1 MKGRIRKMYQ
11 ATSIKTKWIIFVI
24 ILVLYPMILIGYV
37 GYANYEQV
45 ITKHFIETVQKD
57 ILVVAEQLQE
67 ELEEIEK
74 FTDAAQKDEAV
85 YEYTAYYY
93 NLLKTN
99 NINMENLKL
108 YPEMRN
114 KHENL
119 VRGDY
124 YLTQRVTGYLK
135 SLLLS
140 RQDISAVAYQFAESQ
155 DFGTIE
161 SRDKND
167 MVHEINAFES
177 NKVYEN
183 MNRILEKNKI
193 GYYVDDE
200 NNVYLGKKI
209 FYRSTGNHCGTAIF
223 KLDMKYLLR
232 KYAGMLEGAKE
243 AVYVVADGKNEIMSI
258 GNLQNQNKKKLVDF
272 QNTYPQPGVVYR
284 EESRSQA
291 VVYNT
296 FEHHNLSLG
305 SAVYISLDI
314 LLADIRA
321 MSRFIFILCMSVLPI
336 FLVLANKLYK
346 EIIQPIYILSGKM
359 QQIENGEM
367 GVEVKSDR
375 TDEFGYVFGAFN
387 GMSRQLKY
395 LVNCVYKEQIAL
407 KNAEL
412 KALRAQINPHFLYNT
427 LEMINWKAR
436 MTGNDD
442 LSEMIGALSGIM
454 EVNIDRRGT
463 HFLTIQGEMEYIKN
477 YIFLIQKRFG
487 DGVQFELDIEEG
499 LMDCKIPKLIIQPIV
514 ENALTHGVEKRGK
527 GVVSIEIKEVDEQS
541 ICIWVKDDGKG
552 IAEEKLRYINRQLE
566 NLEKDE
572 LEIEKGNRGHIGI
585 INVQKRIKLL
595 YGENYGIEMK
605 SKYDEG
611 TQVKMVIPKTYTAE

>member
-1 MKGRIRKMYQ
+1 MKRRIRNMYQ

-67 ELEEIEK
+67 ELEEVEK

-85 YEYTAYYY
+85 YEYTTYYY
-93 NLLKTN
+93 NLLKAN
-99 NINMENLKL
+99 NISMEHLKL

-114 KHENL
+114 KYENL
-119 VRGDY
+119 IRGDFA
-124 YLTQRVTGYLK
+124 LTQKVTAYLK

-140 RQDISAVAYQFAESQ
+140 RQDISAVAYQFAGSQ

-161 SRDKND
+161 TRDKND
-167 MVHEINAFES
+167 TINEINAFER

-183 MNRILEKNKI
+183 MNRILEKDRI
-193 GYYVDDE
+193 GYYVDEE

-209 FYRSTGNHCGTAIF
+209 FYRLTSKHCGTAIF
-223 KLDMKYLLR
+223 KLDMTYLLR

-243 AVYVVADGKNEIMSI
+243 AVYVVADAKNEIMSI
-258 GNLQNQNKKKLVDF
+258 GNLQEQNKKKLIDF
-272 QNTYPQPGVVYR
+272 QNTHPQPGVVYR

-367 GVEVKSDR
+367 GVEVKSER

-412 KALRAQINPHFLYNT
+412 KVLRSQINPHFLYNT

-454 EVNIDRRGT
+454 EVNIDRRSN
-463 HFLTIQGEMEYIKN
+463 HFLTIAAEMDYIKN

-487 DGVQFELDIEEG
+487 DGVQFTLDIEEE
-499 LMDCKIPKLIIQPIV
+499 LMTCKIPKLIIQPIV
-514 ENALTHGVEKRGK
+514 ENALKHGVEARGK
-527 GVVSIEIKEVDEQS
+527 GLVCIEIKEIDDQN
-541 ICIWVKDDGKG
+541 ICIWVKDNGKG
-552 IAEEKLRYINRQLE
+552 IPEDKLLYINKQLE
-566 NLEKDE
+566 ALDKDE
-572 LEIEKGNRGHIGI
+572 LETEKGNSGHIGV

-595 YGENYGIEMK
+595 YGESYGIEMK
-605 SKYDEG
+605 SQYNEG
-611 TQVKMVIPKTYTAE
+611 TQVRMVIPKTYTGE